1 MRMWLRSAVL
11 CTALMVSSL
20 PALAQTTIRWFISE
34 NTAETTAWQRDVARR
49 YQEANPNVRFN
60 IEVMSGEPYK
70 AKLTTSLQSNDRP
83 HLIYTWGGG
92 VMFAQAEAGL
102 LQDITDRIR
111 GPWADSLNQG
121 AVEALSY
128 RGRVYGAPSHQ
139 TMVAL
144 FYNRRLLA
152 QAGVEPESLRTWDGM
167 LEAVRKLRA
176 AGIQPF
182 SAGGSDKWPLNMIW
196 ASLSLRVGGRQAFE
210 AALART
216 GQGFN
221 GPEFLRASELFKQ
234 LIDLQPFQR
243 GFLGDTAPQAAG
255 QFGDGRV
262 ALQVMGNWFV
272 NTQRTQSASQQGVAD
287 ADFGWLPFPEVPG
300 GRAAS
305 NDVVGGVNGFL
316 VTRGAPPEAVDF
328 LRFYTSPAIQREAA
342 ERGFFI
348 PASRGA
354 GEALQNRTLR
364 EIAGYLS
371 RAAYVQNF
379 YDQML
384 GPSVGRVANDTSA
397 DLAVGRITP
406 RQVGRLIQDAW
417 ELER

>member
-1 MRMWLRSAVL
+1 MWLRAAAMGV
-11 CTALMVSSL
+11 ALMASSV
-20 PALAQTTIRWFISE
+20 PAVAQTTIRWFISE
-34 NTAETTAWQRDVARR
+34 STAETTVWQRDVARR

-70 AKLTTSLQSNDRP
+70 QKLATALQSNDRP

-102 LQDITDRIR
+102 LQDISAQMR
-111 GPWADSLNQG
+111 GAWADSLNPG
-121 AVEALSY
+121 AVEALS
-128 RGRVYGAPSHQ
+128 RGGRVFGAPTHQ

-152 QAGVEPESLRTWDGM
+152 QAGVDPESLRTWDGL
-167 LEAVRKLRA
+167 LEGVRKLRA

-196 ASLSLRVGGRQAFE
+196 ANLSLRVGGRASFE
-210 AALART
+210 AAFNRQ
-216 GQGFN
+216 GQGFA
-221 GPEFLRASELFKQ
+221 GPDFLRASDLFKQ

-272 NTQRTQSASQQGVAD
+272 NTQRTQSANQQGIPD
-287 ADFGWLPFPEVPG
+287 ADFGWLPFPEVSG
-300 GRAAS
+300 GRAAA

-354 GEALQNRTLR
+354 GEALQNRMLR
-364 EIAGYLS
+364 EIALYLS
-371 RAAYVQNF
+371 RAGYVQNF

-397 DLAVGRITP
+397 DLATGRITP

-417 ELER
+417 ELEQ